1 MAMNYSFFY
10 RQLQREISGKHRGS
24 SPLWI
29 LLQPLLLLAVYSF
42 VFTQIFQARVPDGLD
57 SGFVVYLALG
67 YWPWSAFSESI
78 LRNLTV
84 INEHAALIRKVA
96 IRRDLL
102 VLARVCGVFI
112 LHGLGFLAVLF
123 VLSLMGQ
130 GILWHFLPVA
140 LLLLLVLGL
149 LALGLSL
156 LFSAL
161 QVIVPS
167 VSHIVQPAML
177 LMFFSTPIL
186 WAPSM
191 LPSQYQNLVQYNPM
205 AWWVGAMRDLM
216 LSGSLHWHHGAVVF
230 LLVLLFLPVLG
241 YWVFHRLSPH
251 FEDYL

>member
-1 MAMNYSFFY
+1 MAMNFSFFNQ
-10 RQLQREISGKHRGS
+10 QLQREISGKHRGS

-42 VFTQIFQARVPDGLD
+42 VFTQIFQARVPAGLD
-57 SGFVVYLALG
+57 SGFVIYLALG
-67 YWPWSAFSESI
+67 YWPWSAFSESV
-78 LRNLTV
+78 LRNLSV

-96 IRRDLL
+96 IRRDTL

-112 LHGLGFLAVLF
+112 LHGLGFLAVLL
-123 VLSLMGQ
+123 VLSIAGQ
-130 GILWHFLPVA
+130 SVLWQFLPVA
-140 LLLLLVLGL
+140 IVLLLLLAL
-149 LALGLSL
+149 LAVGFSL
-156 LFSAL
+156 LFSAV

-167 VSHIVQPAML
+167 ISHMVQPAML

-191 LPSQYQNLVQYNPM
+191 LPEQYQSVVQLNPM
-205 AWWVGAMRDLM
+205 AWWVGAMRELM
-216 LSGSLHWHHGAVVF
+216 LAGSWHWHLGGIIF
-230 LLVLLFLPVLG
+230 LVALFMVPLLG